1 MALIKQANARDLARD
16 AIVLDLGDLQRQGA
30 MLVTQARAQAEAII
44 AEARAERQRILA
56 GAAEQGHAEGLAA
69 GHAAGH
75 QAGFEA
81 GRAAA
86 LAEFKDQL
94 AKLDAAW
101 SAAAESF
108 NNSREHL
115 LRSAQRDVLR
125 VAVRIAERVTKRVIR
140 IDPAVAAAQLEAV
153 LAVVVRPTRL
163 TVRIHPDDRP
173 TVEAALPRLA
183 AIFTAARH
191 VELVE
196 DPSLTRGS
204 CIAVT
209 RPPGSSDADTGLG
222 GEIDASISTQLDRI
236 VEALLPADITPP
248 SEPAAPVDT
257 SDPAAPTDDA
267 PPAGAPT

>member
-16 AIVLDLGDLQRQGA
+16 AIVLDLGDLQRQGD
-30 MLVTQARAQAEAII
+30 MLVSQARARADAII

-56 GAAEQGHAEGLAA
+56 GASEQGHAEGLAV
-69 GHAAGH
+69 GRAAGYE
-75 QAGFEA
+75 AGLEA

-86 LAEFKDQL
+86 LTEFKDKL
-94 AKLDAAW
+94 AGLDAAW

-108 NNSREHL
+108 NNSRELL

-173 TVEAALPRLA
+173 TVEAALPQLA

-191 VELVE
+191 VDLVD

-204 CIAVT
+204 CVAVT
-209 RPPGSSDADTGLG
+209 RPPGASDADGGLG
-222 GEIDASISTQLDRI
+222 GEIDASISTQLERI
-236 VEALLPADITPP
+236 AEALLPADITPP
-248 SEPAAPVDT
+248 PDSSVSCDLA
-257 SDPAAPTDDA
+257 DPSQHADDA
-267 PPAGAPT
+267 PPGDRA